1 MMDKK
6 EMKVFFDRLA
16 SNWDEDCYHDEAK
29 INKILDY
36 AGITAGVSVLD
47 VACGTGVLFPYYLQ
61 RNVKQ
66 IVGVD
71 ISTEM
76 IAEAAKK
83 FDDPRMKLISSD
95 IESAVFDKKFDR
107 CVIYS
112 ALPHFEDPAHLI
124 RFLADNLLPGGRLT
138 VAHSESRA
146 IIDDRHLNH
155 ACSVSM
161 GLLPE
166 DELAKLFEPY
176 FIVDVILSNDE
187 MYIVS
192 GVKKHSIKSADL
204 S

>member
-1 MMDKK
+1 MDKK
-6 EMKVFFDRLA
+6 EMKAFFDRLA
-16 SNWDEDCYHDEAK
+16 SNWDEDCYHNEAK

-36 AGITAGVSVLD
+36 AGITANISVLD

-83 FDDPRMKLISSD
+83 FDDPRVELICD
-95 IESAVFDKKFDR
+95 DVESVIFDKKFDR
-107 CVIYS
+107 CIIYS
-112 ALPHFEDPAHLI
+112 ALPHFEDPARLI
-124 RFLADNLLPGGRLT
+124 RFLADILLPGGRLT

-155 ACSVSM
+155 AYSVSI

-166 DELAKLFEPY
+166 DELAKLFEP
-176 FIVDVILSNDE
+176 FFDVDLIPSNDE
-187 MYIVS
+187 MYVVS
-192 GVKKHSIKSADL
+192 GVKKHNIL
-204 S
+204 